1 MTLVIRVKEGQCNC
15 GCGEE
20 AGRDFRQGHD
30 AKLKSALIKA
40 HQAGEKVTVGGRT
53 ASALAVAERRGWG
66 HFLQRAGKRR
76 SGGRR
81 RRVSVKVGRWIYDGE
96 VVSAKGGVAKV
107 RYASKSGEKRTV
119 ERAVTE
125 L

>member
-1 MTLVIRVKEGQCNC
+1 MTLMIRVKEGQCNC

-40 HQAGEKVTVGGRT
+40 HLAGEKVTVDGRT
-53 ASALAVAERRGWG
+53 ASARTVSERRGWG
-66 HFLQRAGKRR
+66 HFLQRASERR
-76 SGGRR
+76 SGGQR
-81 RRVSVKVGRWIYDGE
+81 RRVSVKVGRWTYDGE
-96 VVSAKGGVAKV
+96 VVSVKGGVAKV
-107 RYASKSGEKRTV
+107 RFATRDGETRTV
-119 ERAVTE
+119 ERAVNE